1 MKLSSLHAISPL
13 EIILFIVFA
22 LYLIL
27 SIPTPA
33 GMVPYINSNLG
44 MSIVILITIYMVFY
58 VTPVLG
64 ILSIFVAY
72 ELFRRST
79 NGISHLVPIAHTL
92 PTQPQKNVEMKN
104 MNKPEEVSLEE
115 EIIQIMAP
123 VGKNMYSEG
132 FQESSFRPTADKVLG
147 GSLV

>member
-1 MKLSSLHAISPL
+1 MKLSLHAISPL
-13 EIILFIVFA
+13 EIILFVVFA

-33 GMVPYINSNLG
+33 GMIPYINSNLG
-44 MSIVILITIYMVFY
+44 MSIIILVTIYMVFY

-64 ILSIFVAY
+64 ILTIFVAY

-79 NGISHLVPIAHTL
+79 NGLSPLVPIASVPVL
-92 PTQPQKNVEMKN
+92 FERKKQEEIKQ
-104 MNKPEEVSLEE
+104 MNKPVEVSLEE
-115 EIIQIMAP
+115 EVIRTLAP
-123 VGKNMYSEG
+123 IRKSEG
-132 FQESSFRPTADKVLG
+132 FVESAFRPTADKLLG